1 MRLKKPLILGSR
13 GGMGRRYTAILRHLG
28 IEPVLFDLGDRL
40 PVDFDSVIV
49 ATPTAA
55 HLNNI
60 EDFAFCGVP
69 ILCEKP
75 IATNVRQAIRACN
88 LAASCGFDLE
98 MVNQYA
104 FIKGT
109 PTQWPDLTSYNFY
122 NHGRDGLYW
131 DCINIIKHARD
142 YVRVSNDSPV
152 WKCMINGQK
161 LNIGLMDRAYIEM
174 IKDWLANLKQPTDYA
189 GIWRAHKKVHDLE
202 AKWLAS

>member
-40 PVDFDSVIV
+40 PVDFDSVII

-75 IATNVRQAIRACN
+75 IATSVRQAIRACN

-131 DCINIIKHARD
+131 DCISIVGLARGQ
-142 YVRVSNDSPV
+142 VLLEETSPV
-152 WKCMINGQK
+152 WKCVINGDE
-161 LNIGLMDRAYIEM
+161 LNVRDMDAAYITM
-174 IKDWLANLKQPTDYA
+174 IDRWLNRDLAHLGRDYILSAHAKVEALLKGDA
-189 GIWRAHKKVHDLE
+189 
-202 AKWLAS
+202 